1 MDPPPGALVGL
12 EVGGATDPT
21 EEGGPADPTEV
32 GGTTDPTE
40 PSAATGGGRLGEE
53 AGEGDGLGCPPAG
66 FSDDSKLF
74 DRAEDESVSAIIQNK
89 NTKGGTFF
97 VEDLV

>member
-1 MDPPPGALVGL
+1 M
-12 EVGGATDPT
+12 GGATDPT
-21 EEGGPADPTEV
+21 EEGGPADPTEVGGVTDWTEV

-53 AGEGDGLGCPPAG
+53 AGEGDGLGGPPAG

-74 DRAEDESVSAIIQNK
+74 DSTDDELVSAIIQNK